1 MKYAIK
7 RLLGFVGKYKYPAFL
22 TIFCMIGEVIFEVL
36 IPRYMALLIDNGI
49 ELGDTGYV
57 YRMGGVMI
65 LLTVGAM
72 LLGMLGVIFGA
83 RSSTGFAMNLQNAVF
98 GAVEDFSF
106 KNTDKFTTPSLITR
120 MTNDITNVQQSFQM
134 TIRLAMRSPAQLILA
149 TFMAIR
155 ISGRL
160 SLVLLCALPVLAGC
174 LVLIGT
180 KAHPRFIAMLHRYD
194 DMNASTQENLIAI
207 RVVKAFVR
215 GDYETTR
222 LKKSAADVRAA
233 QFNAE

>member
-1 MKYAIK
+1 MKHTIQ
-7 RLLGFVGKYKYPAFL
+7 RLLGYVGRYKYPAFF
-22 TIFCMIGEVIFEVL
+22 TIFCMIGEVVFEVL
-36 IPRYMALLIDNGI
+36 IPKYMALLIDNGI
-49 ELGDTGYV
+49 SLGDTAYV

-65 LLTVGAM
+65 LLTLGAM
-72 LLGMLGVIFGA
+72 ALGMLGVVFGA

-98 GAVEDFSF
+98 GAVEEFSF
-106 KNTDKFTTPSLITR
+106 KNTDHFTTPSLITR
-120 MTNDITNVQQSFQM
+120 MTNDITNVQQAFQM

-180 KAHPRFIAMLHRYD
+180 RAHPRFIAMLHRYD
-194 DMNASTQENLIAI
+194 DMNASTQDDTGSDP
-207 RVVKAFVR
+207 V
-215 GDYETTR
+215 
-222 LKKSAADVRAA
+222 S
-233 QFNAE
+233 